1 MRKAW
6 AIALLALCTV
16 IAAPAWAFAADY
28 QCAQVD
34 LVAQVETD
42 GSVIVTDQRIFDFSA
57 EGEESE
63 TLTWLYQGFPEDAD
77 LSITHVRMAALDG
90 DDNVVGD
97 WVNLEPT
104 TFLLSWRN
112 GGRPEGDAWSYDKFQ
127 SKLYAFVRNL
137 PDRAVFEVVY
147 QVDHA
152 VEAYDDAADFQW
164 AYAPRDYAVAMHD
177 VHATVV
183 LPMPADAFVE
193 PGENV
198 RAWGHGPADGTVD
211 VAYDGSVKFYDP
223 EVAPSA
229 YAEGRVMFPV
239 QWLTNLGDEDKLE
252 HQGDLQYY
260 WTTRYEENWVDRGA
274 HQKILRAGLGI
285 GALGVA
291 LAVLA
296 AALFVYA
303 RWGRERPPAF
313 TDDYW
318 CDLPAPRCQP
328 AVMGRLWRWN
338 HESPDD
344 VVATVL
350 DMVRRGAL
358 RLRCGKEGRPEALE
372 IPQQGSISDEA
383 MDGATLA
390 LLDAL
395 APESESVSLRELS
408 AAAHERPRD
417 FLRAVQA
424 WQGRLSA
431 LVEPENFFDLASRR
445 AQRAV
450 LAAAGFLALIALGA
464 LVLVGWQVALL
475 VLAAAAAT
483 GVLGNYTM
491 RRTPAGNELAAHE
504 KALRN
509 WMRDGGWECQ
519 YAEMTDAERAEL
531 VPYAY
536 EFGVLK
542 FLKEEPGTKAAQ
554 LMALAPKLS
563 QAFDDALRVA
573 HHRAEVQ

>member
-1 MRKAW
+1 MKKVCAL
-6 AIALLALCTV
+6 ALLVLCLALM
-16 IAAPAWAFAADY
+16 APAAAFAADY
-28 QCAQVD
+28 QCTRAD

-42 GSVIVTDQRIFDFSA
+42 GSVTVTDQRIFDFS
-57 EGEESE
+57 GEEEKSE

-77 LSITHVRMAALDG
+77 LTITHVRMAALDG

-104 TFLLSWRN
+104 TFLLSWRG
-112 GGRPEGDAWSYDKFQ
+112 GGRPESDAWSYDQFQ

-137 PDRAVFEVVY
+137 PDRAVFEVSYSVA
-147 QVDHA
+147 HA
-152 VEAYDDAADFQW
+152 VVAYDDAADFQW
-164 AYAPRDYAVAMHD
+164 LYAPRDYAVAMDD

-223 EVAPSA
+223 LVAPSA

-239 QWLTNLGDEDKLE
+239 QWLTNLSDEDQLK
-252 HQGDLQYY
+252 HQGELQYY
-260 WTTRYEENWVDRGA
+260 WTSRYEENWVDRGA

-285 GALGVA
+285 GALGIA
-291 LAVLA
+291 LAVLV
-296 AALFVYA
+296 AALLVYA

-313 TDDYW
+313 TGDYW
-318 CDLPAPRCQP
+318 CELPAPDRQP

-358 RLRCGKEGRPEALE
+358 RLRCDGEGRPEALE

-383 MDGATLA
+383 LDGTTLA
-390 LLDAL
+390 LLNAL

-417 FLRAVQA
+417 FLRAVRN
-424 WQGRLSA
+424 WQERLSS
-431 LVEPENFFDLASRR
+431 LVVPENFFDLASRR
-445 AQRAV
+445 AQRIMLVATGLLV
-450 LAAAGFLALIALGA
+450 LVALGA
-464 LVLVGWQVALL
+464 LVLVGWRVALL
-475 VLAAAAAT
+475 VLAAAAAS
-483 GVLGNYTM
+483 GVLANYTM

-509 WMRDGGWECQ
+509 WMRDGGWEAQ
-519 YAEMTDAERAEL
+519 YAEMTDAERAAL

-573 HHRAEVQ
+573 HHRAEVS